1 MVYNFNGRNI
11 RIPDAEIENNMKV
24 LELTKDE
31 AIQLYLE
38 ANDYCVNEEVE
49 RLTQKAKENKA
60 VVHGAKSDKPRKKRT
75 TSTAAKERKPDTEK
89 EDFITKLADFLTK
102 EGYNPQIVNKSK
114 LIEFKMGENTFKL
127 DLIRKRTPKN

>member
-38 ANDYCVNEEVE
+38 DNDYCVNEEVE
-49 RLTQKAKENKA
+49 RLTQKAKENKT
-60 VVHGAKSDKPRKKRT
+60 VVHGAKSDKPRKKKT
-75 TSTAAKERKPDTEK
+75 TAAKERKPDTEK

-127 DLIRKRTPKN
+127 DLIRKRVPKN

>member
-38 ANDYCVNEEVE
+38 DKGYCVNEEVE
-49 RLTQKAKENKA
+49 RLTKKAKENKA
-60 VVHGAKSDKPRKKRT
+60 VVHGAKSDKPRKKKT
-75 TSTAAKERKPDTEK
+75 TSAKGRKPDTEK
-89 EDFITKLADFLTK
+89 EEFITKLADFLTK
-102 EGYNPQIVNKSK
+102 EGYNPQIINKSK
-114 LIEFKMGENTFKL
+114 LIEFKIGENTFHL
-127 DLIRKRTPKN
+127 DLIRKKMLRN

>member
-38 ANDYCVNEEVE
+38 DNDYCVNEEVE
-49 RLTQKAKENKA
+49 RLTQKAKANKA
-60 VVHGAKSDKPRKKRT
+60 VVHGAKSNKPRKKKT
-75 TSTAAKERKPDTEK
+75 TSTAKGRKPDTVK
-89 EDFITKLADFLTK
+89 ENFITKLADFLIK

-114 LIEFKMGENTFKL
+114 LIEFKMGEDTFKL
-127 DLIRKRTPKN
+127 DLIRKNASKN

>member
-38 ANDYCVNEEVE
+38 DNDYCVNEEVE
-49 RLTQKAKENKA
+49 RLTQKAKENKT
-60 VVHGAKSDKPRKKRT
+60 VVHGAKSDKPRKKKT
-75 TSTAAKERKPDTEK
+75 TAAKERKPDTEK
-89 EDFITKLADFLTK
+89 EDFIMKLADFLTK
-102 EGYNPQIVNKSK
+102 EGYNPQVVNKSK

>member
-38 ANDYCVNEEVE
+38 DNDYCVNEEVE

>member
-38 ANDYCVNEEVE
+38 DNDYCVNEEVE
-49 RLTQKAKENKA
+49 RLTQKAKENKT
-60 VVHGAKSDKPRKKRT
+60 VVHGAKSDKPRKKKT
-75 TSTAAKERKPDTEK
+75 TAAKERKPDTEK

-102 EGYNPQIVNKSK
+102 EGYNPQVVNKSK

>member
-38 ANDYCVNEEVE
+38 DNDYCVNEEVE

-114 LIEFKMGENTFKL
+114 LIEFKIGENTFKL

>member
-38 ANDYCVNEEVE
+38 DNDYCVNEEVE
-49 RLTQKAKENKA
+49 RLTQKAKANKT
-60 VVHGAKSDKPRKKRT
+60 VIHGAKSDKPRKKT
-75 TSTAAKERKPDTEK
+75 TTAKERKPDTEK

-127 DLIRKRTPKN
+127 DLIRKRVPKN

>member
-38 ANDYCVNEEVE
+38 DNDYCVNEEVE

-60 VVHGAKSDKPRKKRT
+60 VVHGAKSDKPRKKKT
-75 TSTAAKERKPDTEK
+75 TAAKERKPDTEK

-127 DLIRKRTPKN
+127 DLIRKRVPKN

>member
-38 ANDYCVNEEVE
+38 DNDYCVNEEVE

-75 TSTAAKERKPDTEK
+75 TPTAAKERKPDTEK

>member
-38 ANDYCVNEEVE
+38 DNDYCVNEEVE
-49 RLTQKAKENKA
+49 RLTQKAKENKT
-60 VVHGAKSDKPRKKRT
+60 VVHGAKSDKPRKKKT
-75 TSTAAKERKPDTEK
+75 TAAKERKPDTEK
-89 EDFITKLADFLTK
+89 EEFITKLADFLTK
-102 EGYNPQIVNKSK
+102 EGYNPQVVNKSK

-127 DLIRKRTPKN
+127 DLIRKRVPKN

>member
-11 RIPDAEIENNMKV
+11 RIPDTEIENNMKV

-38 ANDYCVNEEVE
+38 DNDYCVNEEVE
-49 RLTQKAKENKA
+49 RLTKKAKENKT
-60 VVHGAKSDKPRKKRT
+60 VVHGAKSDKPRKKKST
-75 TSTAAKERKPDTEK
+75 TAKERKPDTEK